1 MMTKERCQD
10 AKLAYAA
17 LMKCYPLTLSDLP
30 GEIWLPV
37 PEWEERYH
45 VSTFG
50 RVKSFK
56 GKTKILKPSCL
67 PTGYLFVGLHKGGKQ
82 TKLLIHR
89 LVALTFIPN
98 PDSKPEVNHIDGHPL
113 NCHVS
118 NLEWCTRS
126 ENLSHAISTGLIRQG
141 EDHHSAKFTNEQI
154 VYMRDNP
161 DSLSTSQLG
170 RLFDVQPTVIS
181 AIQLGKTYR
190 NAGGTVRDKIER
202 RIPNEVREAIRAEYQ
217 KGVKGRGSYVLAKKY
232 GISQATIWNIVHE
245 G

>member
-1 MMTKERCQD
+1 MNDYQRRVYED

-37 PEWEERYH
+37 PNHESYQ
-45 VSTFG
+45 VSNYG

-56 GKTKILKPSCL
+56 GKAKILKPSCL

-202 RIPNEVREAIRAEYQ
+202 RIPNEVREQIRTEYMCGCGSTFLAE
-217 KGVKGRGSYVLAKKY
+217 KY
-232 GISQATIWNIVHE
+232 GVTETTILNMVHE